1 MFNHILKKMLKL
13 AGDASAFAIFVGF
26 FFSSRGWG
34 DNWLKQMKNTG
45 ASHMGFE
52 LWCDLCLPP
61 KHSRS
66 YTCVICKRFCLMSLL
81 EFCLGWAFPLWLLQ
95 GVHLQS
101 LGGKLC
107 ACVQFPENHSPW
119 LWKSQQAVPC
129 PAGCYPDLGIWVND
143 QYLFLTPPWF
153 FGTEHLEGHKQ
164 FPGFNVKD

>member
-95 GVHLQS
+95 GAHLQGLWEGS
-101 LGGKLC
+101 FVPVFNSQRTTVHGFGKASRL
-107 ACVQFPENHSPW
+107 SPA
-119 LWKSQQAVPC
+119 LLAVT
-129 PAGCYPDLGIWVND
+129 LIWGSEWMINICS
-143 QYLFLTPPWF
+143 
-153 FGTEHLEGHKQ
+153 
-164 FPGFNVKD
+164 